1 LKVSSKLTPVFAK
14 NCVFSFSGKCQS
26 TQMAKKNPNSVATK
40 PASSKAKA
48 STRPGTA
55 TKTGRE
61 QIRQEASATQHAS
74 RASERTPERSG
85 QARSSK
91 PKKK

>member
-1 LKVSSKLTPVFAK
+1 
-14 NCVFSFSGKCQS
+14 
-26 TQMAKKNPNSVATK
+26 MAKKNPNSIATK
-40 PASSKAKA
+40 PATSKAKA

-61 QIRQEASATQHAS
+61 RIRQEASPTQHAP
-74 RASERTPERSG
+74 RAPERTPERSG
-85 QARSSK
+85 QVRSSK